1 MKKSSMKFLFLLS
14 LLLLPIGVFAE
25 RVSGTYHISGIVFFE
40 FCFTLIAVF
49 CYINPITKALS
60 NEKNKVMVFIALF
73 IGRIVMLVILNNIY
87 DDFGGV
93 LVDFILVVFGKNI
106 ANLIKCIN
114 GREKDSFNTI
124 PTMSIIPIKPLTD
137 ADKTLKCPN
146 CSAPVEEKYK
156 FCQACGKE
164 VNIETIKQTITRVPA
179 NYDSFDPM
187 YKQSEDKMLEML
199 INKELKKEGL
209 DSLKGV
215 ATKDIRIKK
224 IITNTIMSLLVFVY
238 IILFFFHFP
247 KITYVLGAI
256 ILIIVCMLSRK
267 VSFIKSITKEIKAR
281 PSEKISNIIMSKKEN
296 LVKDYSNILGI
307 VTLTIA
313 IILPLIMFKEPVI
326 IYEKMDNGYGVR
338 FYAYGLKNNKTA
350 TIPET
355 HNGKKVVS
363 LRGNAFSNMYS
374 LESVAL
380 PDSITEIRGQSFLND
395 KNLKKVKLPKNLK
408 ILGGSA
414 FKNCTS
420 LAKVELPDTITEIGG
435 GAFYNA
441 SSLKSIK
448 LPKKLKRLGGESFYG
463 ATSLEKVEL
472 PEGLTEIRGST
483 FEKCSSLKEINIPNN
498 VTRIGGHAFQY
509 DRSLTTVTVSE
520 NSKLREIGSSA
531 FRNCNSLKEI
541 TLPKEISINERAF
554 KESPTEIRYYGQ
566 EDNFKVEY

>member
-1 MKKSSMKFLFLLS
+1 MKKNKLRFLFLLII
-14 LLLLPIGVFAE
+14 LLLPTVVFAQE
-25 RVSGTYHISGIVFFE
+25 GHGSSHISGVVVFE
-40 FCFTLIAVF
+40 FYFTIIAVF
-49 CYINPITKALS
+49 GYIIPMTKALS
-60 NEKNKVMVFIALF
+60 NNTNKIKIFIAIFAL
-73 IGRIVMLVILNNIY
+73 RIIMLIILNKIF
-87 DDFGGV
+87 DGIGGFITDVLLVLFGS
-93 LVDFILVVFGKNI
+93 KI
-106 ANLIKCIN
+106 AKLIKAIN
-114 GREKDSFNTI
+114 GREKEFNNTI
-124 PTMSIIPIKPLTD
+124 PSMFVMPIKPLTD
-137 ADKTLKCPN
+137 ADKMLKCPN
-146 CSAPVEEKYK
+146 CSAPLKEKYK
-156 FCQACGKE
+156 FCKACGKE

-395 KNLKKVKLPKNLK
+395 KKLKKVKLPKNLK

-472 PEGLTEIRGST
+472 PDGLTEIRGST

-509 DRSLTTVTVSE
+509 DRSLTTVTISE

>member
-40 FCFTLIAVF
+40 FCFTLIAIF
-49 CYINPITKALS
+49 CYINTITKALS

-164 VNIETIKQTITRVPA
+164 VNIETIKQAITRVPA

-187 YKQSEDKMLEML
+187 YKLSDDKMLETL

-215 ATKDIRIKK
+215 TTKEIRTKK
-224 IITNTIMSLLVFVY
+224 ILTNTILSLLVFVY
-238 IILFFFHFP
+238 IVLFFFHFP
-247 KITYVLGAI
+247 KTTYVIGAV
-256 ILIIVCMLSRK
+256 ILIIVFLLSRK
-267 VSFIKSITKEIKAR
+267 VSFIKSVTKEIKSR

-296 LVKDYSNILGI
+296 LVKDYSKIVGI
-307 VTLTIA
+307 VTLSIA

-338 FYAYGLKNNKTA
+338 FYAYGLNNNKTV

-355 HNGKKVVS
+355 HKGEKVVS
-363 LRGNAFSNMYS
+363 LRGNAFSNMPS
-374 LESVAL
+374 LESVTL

-408 ILGGSA
+408 TLGGSA

-420 LAKVELPDTITEIGG
+420 LETIELPDTITEIGG
-435 GAFYNA
+435 GAFYRA
-441 SSLKSIK
+441 TSLKSIK
-448 LPKKLKRLGGESFYG
+448 LPKNLKKLGGESFYE
-463 ATSLEKVEL
+463 AKSLESIEL
-472 PEGLTEIRGST
+472 PDGLTEIRGST
-483 FEKCSSLKEINIPNN
+483 FEGCYLLKEINIPDS
-498 VTRIGGHAFQY
+498 VTRIGGHAFHY
-509 DRSLTTVTVSE
+509 AGRLETVKISQ
-520 NSKLREIGSSA
+520 NSNLREIGSSA

-541 TLPKEISINERAF
+541 TLPKGINVNERAF
-554 KESPTEIRYYGQ
+554 KESPTIIRYYGQ
-566 EDNFKVEY
+566 DDNSETDY